1 MVEKELKDKIDKYNR
16 DIETENNHSKI
27 EEEVINKLRNLPKEI
42 ERDYEKDLTK
52 IVLSYKSDV
61 IEEVLNNIVRKRAEE
76 TSSVDDLLID
86 QLVFNSFY
94 ALNILYRRIK
104 DIEKL
109 RKLCDRFGLLEK
121 QVREKKKDIFKNH
134 PMLYHLLSLYYKSLG
149 TKEDYVS
156 ALKYAEYA
164 YDNIKLRE
172 HAGVVHNLAETYIE
186 INIKNVLDGE
196 TIDDDFLKKAEDLIE
211 KAIDLEKKSS
221 EKTYPKFWVTKAKLK
236 ALKGVKEN
244 FRETYFEEAEN
255 LINKAIIEEDSKSM
269 DYSLRISGYLY
280 ELSRIQLLKMVSKY
294 QIINEKMKE
303 NEELIE
309 KLKIQSIELLGL
321 FSAIISFIIGGLQ
334 LFVNKAFD
342 ESISI
347 LLAYAGALL
356 TIYSSLG
363 IILYG
368 KKYKFRTFLVFAIGL
383 FLIILS
389 LIIWKV
395 I

>member
-1 MVEKELKDKIDKYNR
+1 VEKELKDKIDKYNR

>member
-1 MVEKELKDKIDKYNR
+1 MEKELKDKIDKYNR